1 MLLLL
6 LLGIRFSER
15 SINIPQNLRLNMH
28 PMLVRARMTK
38 HGGGREKPPLCEM
51 QQQKHPP

>member
-1 MLLLL
+1 MHPAARGHAQKTRDRRDRLIVMLLL

-28 PMLVRARMTK
+28 PMHA
-38 HGGGREKPPLCEM
+38 
-51 QQQKHPP
+51 

>member
-1 MLLLL
+1 MLLL

-28 PMLVRARMTK
+28 PMPVEARMTK
-38 HGGGREKPPLCEM
+38 HRGGRETTLV
-51 QQQKHPP
+51 